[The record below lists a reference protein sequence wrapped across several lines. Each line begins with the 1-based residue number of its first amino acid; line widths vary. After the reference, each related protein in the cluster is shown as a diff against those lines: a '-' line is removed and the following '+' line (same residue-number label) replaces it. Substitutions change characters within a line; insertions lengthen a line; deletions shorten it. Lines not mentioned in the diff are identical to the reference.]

1 MIEVQVSTPQTIDV
15 AVGGRI
21 DVTALPNEVVEYAKK
36 LVAQAQEASNAALE
50 ASRAAQEAQTAAEDA
65 KTTAEQALEGK
76 LIHERL
82 AGREAEGQHPV
93 RAIEGLTDELKR
105 IPAPTEA
112 LTNFELEE
120 LLK

>member
-15 AVGGRI
+15 AVGGKI
-21 DVTALPNEVVEYAKK
+21 NVNALPAEVVAYAEK
-36 LVAQAQEASNAALE
+36 LLTQTQEASGAAQD
-50 ASRAAQEAQTAAEDA
+50 ASRAAQDAQTAAEDA

-76 LIHERL
+76 LVHERL
-82 AGREAEGQHPV
+82 AGREAEAQHPIS
-93 RAIEGLTDELKR
+93 AIEGLQNELNR